1 MMQFG
6 NSDGQ
11 LSNLE
16 SNLTAKSEIFKD
28 HTNLKSNLK
37 SQQQQITYM
46 TLVGYS
52 VASFFFGNFR
62 EKASYLQSADKD
74 QQKSSAGNRTMPS

>member
-1 MMQFG
+1 
-6 NSDGQ
+6 
-11 LSNLE
+11 
-16 SNLTAKSEIFKD
+16 
-28 HTNLKSNLK
+28 
-37 SQQQQITYM
+37 M